1 MFEINSEK
9 CSRRGRSSD
18 LDRRTDRTRH
28 GHVPWSGVSHGHV
41 VVYQLVSSARTSLFP
56 FGIRVDS
63 GRWLKK
69 GSRVGRALGPKLPL
83 VFEVTNGWD
92 EAFESRENLLDG
104 VVVLE
109 RGLEMFA
116 TFVGIHVSHNAIK
129 PFNFDS
135 ATFENIF

>member
-1 MFEINSEK
+1 MFEIRSEK

-18 LDRRTDRTRH
+18 FDRRTDRTRH
-28 GHVPWSGVSHGHV
+28 RHVSWSGVSHGHV
-41 VVYQLVSSARTSLFP
+41 VVYQLVSSARTILFP

-63 GRWLKK
+63 GRWLKN
-69 GSRVGRALGPKLPL
+69 GLRVGRALGPEMPL
-83 VFEVTNGWD
+83 VFEVANGWD
-92 EAFESRENLLDG
+92 KAFENRENLLDG

-109 RGLEMFA
+109 RGLEMFV

-129 PFNFDS
+129 PFDFNS